1 MSGYRFI
8 STPRDLCTYV
18 HYDALHQA
26 YFNAC
31 LILLGMEAPFDP
43 DLPFQLPDSTDKQTG
58 FAQFGPPHILNLVS
72 EVATRALKAVRFQK
86 YNVHRR
92 VRPEVVGGWIHLY
105 ATYSGT
111 DTTGKPALETIS
123 KVSTIFEDKKKSGK
137 LLKIIMPRKIRT
149 QTVIPM
155 FSG

>member
-1 MSGYRFI
+1 MI
-8 STPRDLCTYV
+8 SNVDREARLPLHHTPRDLCTYV

-92 VRPEVVGGWIHLY
+92 VRPEVV
-105 ATYSGT
+105 A
-111 DTTGKPALETIS
+111 ALCMQ
-123 KVSTIFEDKKKSGK
+123 STME
-137 LLKIIMPRKIRT
+137 
-149 QTVIPM
+149 
-155 FSG
+155 